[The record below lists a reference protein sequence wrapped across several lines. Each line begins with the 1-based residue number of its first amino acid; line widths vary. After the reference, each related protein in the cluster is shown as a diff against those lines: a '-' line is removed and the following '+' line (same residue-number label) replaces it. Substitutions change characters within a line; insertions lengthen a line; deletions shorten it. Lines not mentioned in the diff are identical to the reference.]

1 VLGEVSV
8 ALDVDQQGSSRAK
21 QQSAIRC
28 GFQQHSCRELHPTA
42 RLRRRLFA
50 VPGSAW
56 LGERLRVRAA
66 GAAAGAGAGATPRC
80 AYWAAVRG
88 RMFLLIR
95 KKFSGS
101 QRAFT
106 AASRSK
112 FGPNAART
120 RSSPSSALRKL
131 R

>member
-28 GFQQHSCRELHPTA
+28 GFRQHSCRELHRQPGFGDA
-42 RLRRRLFA
+42 RSRSPGRHSSARDCGRKRP
-50 VPGSAW
+50 VP
-56 LGERLRVRAA
+56 VPV
-66 GAAAGAGAGATPRC
+66 PRC
-80 AYWAAVRG
+80 VYCAAVRG
-88 RMFLLIR
+88 TMFLLIR
-95 KKFSGS
+95 KRFSGS

-106 AASRSK
+106 AARRSK